1 MRGSQSRTWSDRGES
16 GGLLMALRRVTL
28 ICFLSDYAS
37 DFAPGHQR
45 VPSTYSM
52 SNRSMLS
59 DRDRGRRPS
68 EPRLNAFGPVS
79 TSTASGASGASDPPS
94 RADSEGQYRT
104 PSSTNPSS
112 REEVADPRAILC
124 REEEEV

>member
-1 MRGSQSRTWSDRGES
+1 
-16 GGLLMALRRVTL
+16 
-28 ICFLSDYAS
+28 
-37 DFAPGHQR
+37 
-45 VPSTYSM
+45 M

-59 DRDRGRRPS
+59 DRGRRPS

-79 TSTASGASGASDPPS
+79 TSTASGPSGPPS

-112 REEVADPRAILC
+112 QEEVADPRAILG